1 MTDPLPPEKLERL
14 LPALKHVADLVRD
27 KGELSRDD
35 LQLLLLASGMDEDWA
50 VSELERW
57 TKVLVTVRG
66 ENDERKKEIAVR
78 ALMLRGVPEAPAK
91 LVVEVVTEPK
101 PPEPTK
107 RPVLPIKVSKE
118 VIGFGE
124 LQPGQGAEATL
135 VVFGGPGKVKVGS
148 DMIKVEPTTFGPE
161 ETVLKV
167 TVKGGLDGQV
177 LWDALILESEAER
190 VKVEIVARWS
200 KPTATTEQETVAP
213 VQEKAVEIAGR
224 EIVSSIQ
231 EPTVEVVEQKPVTPK
246 VMPALSLRGFFSLY
260 NVDESLRGRPNRGV
274 IAGII
279 KNIFLL
285 DPNLVLVIS
294 TGGAGLFDLNDGQAL
309 WEIDCPTEGG
319 AISPDGSLLAFRVE
333 EEILLVAIGEKTL
346 LWSKRMEGHTDWVES
361 VSFSPDGK
369 FIASGSWD
377 GMVCLWDVSSGKEI
391 RRMEGH
397 TGWVESV
404 SFSPDGKFIASG
416 SSDGMVRLWDVS
428 IGREIMRMMIRFR
441 K

>member
-135 VVFGGPGKVKVGS
+135 VVSGGPGKVKVGS
-148 DMIKVEPTTFGPE
+148 DMIKVEPDTFGPE
-161 ETVLKV
+161 ETVLTV
-167 TVKGGLDGQV
+167 TVKGGIDGQI
-177 LWDALILESEAER
+177 LYGYLILESEVESIKIEIIARWILPSVSPTERICLVDPSDRTDQVREVEVKEEHPYLSSHEQWCRTIQLFAYEAYGGRQSVLWSSPHYFFVPIGQAGKELDMAFLEWFKTKRKFTQDEVLRGTWIKESDHGWKFRVRFFPDGTLEEEMLSDPAGNTGTTRIKGYWRLEGGVLRMWTYAGAEYQLD
-190 VKVEIVARWS
+190 IVANKHSNVHSGLEFRN
-200 KPTATTEQETVAP
+200 
-213 VQEKAVEIAGR
+213 R
-224 EIVSSIQ
+224 SSV
-231 EPTVEVVEQKPVTPK
+231 PHAYFKVTHVEQH
-246 VMPALSLRGFFSLY
+246 
-260 NVDESLRGRPNRGV
+260 
-274 IAGII
+274 
-279 KNIFLL
+279 
-285 DPNLVLVIS
+285 
-294 TGGAGLFDLNDGQAL
+294 
-309 WEIDCPTEGG
+309 
-319 AISPDGSLLAFRVE
+319 VE
-333 EEILLVAIGEKTL
+333 
-346 LWSKRMEGHTDWVES
+346 W
-361 VSFSPDGK
+361 
-369 FIASGSWD
+369 
-377 GMVCLWDVSSGKEI
+377 
-391 RRMEGH
+391 
-397 TGWVESV
+397 
-404 SFSPDGKFIASG
+404 
-416 SSDGMVRLWDVS
+416 
-428 IGREIMRMMIRFR
+428 
-441 K
+441 

>member
-91 LVVEVVTEPK
+91 LAVEVVTELK

-135 VVFGGPGKVKVGS
+135 VVSGGPGKVKVGS
-148 DMIKVEPTTFGPE
+148 DMIKVEPDTFGPE

-200 KPTATTEQETVAP
+200 EPTALVEQETIAPVQVEEQESIAP
-213 VQEKAVEIAGR
+213 VQEKVVEITER
-224 EIVSSIQ
+224 EIVNSLQ
-231 EPTVEVVEQKPVTPK
+231 EPKAEFMEQIVEQKPVTPK
-246 VMPALSLRGFFSLY
+246 VMPALSLRGFFTWKNL
-260 NVDESLRGRPNRGV
+260 VEQGMVRRLGR
-274 IAGII
+274 GII

-285 DPNLVLVIS
+285 NPNLVLVIS
-294 TGGAGLFDLNDGQAL
+294 TGGAGLFDLTDGQAL

-319 AISPDGSLLAFRVE
+319 AISPDGSLLALIVE
-333 EEILLVAIGEKTL
+333 KEILLVAIGEKTL
-346 LWSKRMEGHTDWVES
+346 LWSKRMEGHTGSVLS

-369 FIASGSWD
+369 FIASGSGD
-377 GMVCLWDVSSGKEI
+377 NTVRLWDVSSGKEI

-397 TGWVESV
+397 TDWVRSV

-416 SSDGMVRLWDVS
+416 SEDGTVRIWRV
-428 IGREIMRMMIRFR
+428 R
-441 K
+441 

>member
-1 MTDPLPPEKLERL
+1 
-14 LPALKHVADLVRD
+14 
-27 KGELSRDD
+27 
-35 LQLLLLASGMDEDWA
+35 
-50 VSELERW
+50 
-57 TKVLVTVRG
+57 
-66 ENDERKKEIAVR
+66 
-78 ALMLRGVPEAPAK
+78 
-91 LVVEVVTEPK
+91 VVTEPK

-428 IGREIMRMMIRFR
+428 IGREIMRMKGHAGSVRSVSFSPDGKFIASGSWDGMVCLWDVSSGKEIRRMEGHTGWVESVSFSPDGKFIASGSSDGMVRLWDVSIGREIMRMMIRFR